1 MMITET
7 VLKTLG
13 ICGLVG
19 AGTVAINEVSRV
31 QKKKKAALPVV
42 EEKEELVEDENVQEC
57 KEIPNT
63 TFSVDSDKLEK
74 ILLEASYPQ
83 NQVKQFVQTIK
94 EQAAPEET
102 TVQAELVKETSKAP
116 TFTVV
121 EEPKMTQPNFS
132 KNGDAKKAIN
142 KNQKPNNTN
151 NKKN

>member
-19 AGTVAINEVSRV
+19 AGTVAINEVTRV
-31 QKKKKAALPVV
+31 QKKKKVSLPVAEEMV
-42 EEKEELVEDENVQEC
+42 EEENVQEC

-63 TFSVDSDKLEK
+63 TFSVDSAKLEK

-83 NQVKQFVQTIK
+83 EQVKQFIETIK

-102 TVQAELVKETSKAP
+102 TVQAELVDEKPKAP

-132 KNGDAKKAIN
+132 KNGDGKKPN
-142 KNQKPNNTN
+142 TKNQKPNTN

>member
-31 QKKKKAALPVV
+31 QKKKKAALPIV
-42 EEKEELVEDENVQEC
+42 EEELVDDENIQEC

-63 TFSVDSDKLEK
+63 TFSVDSAKLEK

-83 NQVKQFVQTIK
+83 EQVKQFVETIK

-102 TVQAELVKETSKAP
+102 TVQVELVNETPKAP

-132 KNGDAKKAIN
+132 NNGNSKK
-142 KNQKPNNTN
+142 TN
-151 NKKN
+151 NKKNKK

>member
-31 QKKKKAALPVV
+31 QKKKKAALPIV
-42 EEKEELVEDENVQEC
+42 EEELVDDENIQEC

-63 TFSVDSDKLEK
+63 TFSVDSAKLEK
-74 ILLEASYPQ
+74 VLLEASYPQ
-83 NQVKQFVQTIK
+83 EQVKQFIETIK
-94 EQAAPEET
+94 EQAAPEES
-102 TVQAELVKETSKAP
+102 TVKAEVVNEASKAP
-116 TFTVV
+116 TFTVI

-132 KNGDAKKAIN
+132 NNNNCNNKK
-142 KNQKPNNTN
+142 TN
-151 NKKN
+151 NKKNKR

>member
-7 VLKTLG
+7 LLTTLG

-31 QKKKKAALPVV
+31 QKKKKAELPVV
-42 EEKEELVEDENVQEC
+42 EEVELVEDENIQEC

-63 TFSVDSDKLEK
+63 TFSVDSAKLEK
-74 ILLEASYPQ
+74 VLLEASYPQ
-83 NQVKQFVQTIK
+83 EQVKQFIETIK
-94 EQAAPEET
+94 EQAASEDT
-102 TVQAELVKETSKAP
+102 TVQAELVDETPKAP

-132 KNGDAKKAIN
+132 NNGNSKK
-142 KNQKPNNTN
+142 TN
-151 NKKN
+151 NKKNKK

>member
-19 AGTVAINEVSRV
+19 VGTVAINEVSRV
-31 QKKKKAALPVV
+31 QKKKKAALHVA
-42 EEKEELVEDENVQEC
+42 EELVEEENIQEC

-63 TFSVDSDKLEK
+63 TFSVDSAKLEK

-83 NQVKQFVQTIK
+83 DQVKQFVETIK

-102 TVQAELVKETSKAP
+102 TVKAELVNETPKSP
-116 TFTVV
+116 TFTIV

-132 KNGDAKKAIN
+132 NNGNNKK
-142 KNQKPNNTN
+142 TN
-151 NKKN
+151 NKKNKR

>member
-7 VLKTLG
+7 VLRTLG

-31 QKKKKAALPVV
+31 QKKKKAVLPVV

-102 TVQAELVKETSKAP
+102 TVKAEVINETPKSP

-132 KNGDAKKAIN
+132 NNGNNKK
-142 KNQKPNNTN
+142 TN
-151 NKKN
+151 NKKNKR

>member
-7 VLKTLG
+7 VLRTLG

-42 EEKEELVEDENVQEC
+42 EEELVDDENIQEC

-63 TFSVDSDKLEK
+63 TFSVDSAKLEK
-74 ILLEASYPQ
+74 VLLEASYPQ
-83 NQVKQFVQTIK
+83 DQVKQFVETIK
-94 EQAAPEET
+94 EQAAPEDT
-102 TVQAELVKETSKAP
+102 TVQAELVDEKPKAP

-132 KNGDAKKAIN
+132 KNGDGKKPN
-142 KNQKPNNTN
+142 TKNQKPNTN

>member
-7 VLKTLG
+7 VLRTLG

-42 EEKEELVEDENVQEC
+42 EEELVDDENIQEC

-63 TFSVDSDKLEK
+63 TFSVDSAKLEK

-83 NQVKQFVQTIK
+83 DQVKQFVETIK

-102 TVQAELVKETSKAP
+102 TVQAEVVNETPKAP

-121 EEPKMTQPNFS
+121 EEPKITQPNFS
-132 KNGDAKKAIN
+132 KNGDGKKPN
-142 KNQKPNNTN
+142 TKNQKPNTN

>member
-31 QKKKKAALPVV
+31 QKKKKAVLPVV
-42 EEKEELVEDENVQEC
+42 EEEEKSTEDENAQEC

-63 TFSVDSDKLEK
+63 TFSVDADKLEK

-102 TVQAELVKETSKAP
+102 TVKAEVINETPKSP

-132 KNGDAKKAIN
+132 NNGNNKK
-142 KNQKPNNTN
+142 TN
-151 NKKN
+151 NKKNKR

>member
-7 VLKTLG
+7 VLRTLG

-19 AGTVAINEVSRV
+19 AGTVAINEVTRV
-31 QKKKKAALPVV
+31 QKKKKAALPVAEEMV
-42 EEKEELVEDENVQEC
+42 EEENVQEC

-63 TFSVDSDKLEK
+63 TFSVDSAKLEK

-83 NQVKQFVQTIK
+83 EQVKQFVETIK

-102 TVQAELVKETSKAP
+102 TVKTEEINETPKSP
-116 TFTVV
+116 TFTIV

-132 KNGDAKKAIN
+132 NNGNNKK
-142 KNQKPNNTN
+142 TN
-151 NKKN
+151 NKKNKR

>member
-31 QKKKKAALPVV
+31 QKKKKAALPVAEESV
-42 EEKEELVEDENVQEC
+42 EEENIQEC

-63 TFSVDSDKLEK
+63 TFSVDSAKLEAV
-74 ILLEASYPQ
+74 LLQASYPQ
-83 NQVKQFVQTIK
+83 DQVKQFIETIK

-132 KNGDAKKAIN
+132 SNGDVKRSN
-142 KNQKPNNTN
+142 TKN
-151 NKKN
+151 

>member
-19 AGTVAINEVSRV
+19 AGTVAINEVTRV
-31 QKKKKAALPVV
+31 QKKKKAVLPVA
-42 EEKEELVEDENVQEC
+42 EESVDDENIQEC

-63 TFSVDSDKLEK
+63 TFSVDSAKLEK
-74 ILLEASYPQ
+74 VLLEASYPQ
-83 NQVKQFVQTIK
+83 EQVKQFVETIK

-102 TVQAELVKETSKAP
+102 TVQAEVIDETPKAP

-121 EEPKMTQPNFS
+121 EEPKVTQPNFS
-132 KNGDAKKAIN
+132 NNGDGKKTNTKKQQA
-142 KNQKPNNTN
+142 NTN

>member
-7 VLKTLG
+7 LLKTLG

-42 EEKEELVEDENVQEC
+42 EEELVYDENIQEC

-63 TFSVDSDKLEK
+63 TFSVDSAKLEK
-74 ILLEASYPQ
+74 VLLEASYPQ
-83 NQVKQFVQTIK
+83 EQVKQFIETIK
-94 EQAAPEET
+94 NQAAPEET
-102 TVQAELVKETSKAP
+102 TVKTEEINETPKSP

-132 KNGDAKKAIN
+132 NNGDGKKTN
-142 KNQKPNNTN
+142 TKNQQPKTN

>member
-74 ILLEASYPQ
+74 VLLEASYPQ
-83 NQVKQFVQTIK
+83 DQVKQFIETIK

-102 TVQAELVKETSKAP
+102 TVKAEVINETPKSP
-116 TFTVV
+116 TFTIV

-132 KNGDAKKAIN
+132 NNGNNKK
-142 KNQKPNNTN
+142 TN
-151 NKKN
+151 NKKNKR

>member
-7 VLKTLG
+7 VLRTLG

-31 QKKKKAALPVV
+31 QKKKKAALPIV
-42 EEKEELVEDENVQEC
+42 EEELVDDENIQEC

-63 TFSVDSDKLEK
+63 TFSVDSAKLEK

-83 NQVKQFVQTIK
+83 EQVKQFVETIK

-102 TVQAELVKETSKAP
+102 TVQAELVDEKPKAP

-132 KNGDAKKAIN
+132 KNGNGKKPN
-142 KNQKPNNTN
+142 TKNQKPNTN

>member
-7 VLKTLG
+7 VLRTLG

-31 QKKKKAALPVV
+31 QKKKKAVLPVV
-42 EEKEELVEDENVQEC
+42 EEELVDDENIQEC

-63 TFSVDSDKLEK
+63 TFSVDSAKLEK

-83 NQVKQFVQTIK
+83 EQVKQFVETIK

-102 TVQAELVKETSKAP
+102 TVQAELVDEKPKAP

-132 KNGDAKKAIN
+132 SNGDAKRSN
-142 KNQKPNNTN
+142 TKN
-151 NKKN
+151 

>member
-7 VLKTLG
+7 VLRTLG

-42 EEKEELVEDENVQEC
+42 EEELVDDENIQEC

-63 TFSVDSDKLEK
+63 TFSVDSAKLEK

-83 NQVKQFVQTIK
+83 EQVKQFVETIK

-102 TVQAELVKETSKAP
+102 TVQAELVDEKPKAP

-132 KNGDAKKAIN
+132 NNVNCKK
-142 KNQKPNNTN
+142 TN

>member
-7 VLKTLG
+7 VLRTLG

-31 QKKKKAALPVV
+31 QKKKKDALPVV
-42 EEKEELVEDENVQEC
+42 EEELVDDENIQEC

-63 TFSVDSDKLEK
+63 TFSVDSAKLEK

-83 NQVKQFVQTIK
+83 EQVKQFVETIK

-102 TVQAELVKETSKAP
+102 TVQAELVDEKPKAP

-132 KNGDAKKAIN
+132 KNGDGKKPN
-142 KNQKPNNTN
+142 TKNQKPKTN

>member
-31 QKKKKAALPVV
+31 QKKKKAALPVA
-42 EEKEELVEDENVQEC
+42 EEELVEDENIQMC
-57 KEIPNT
+57 KENLNT
-63 TFSVDSDKLEK
+63 TFSVDSTKLEK

-83 NQVKQFVQTIK
+83 EQVKQFVETIK

-102 TVQAELVKETSKAP
+102 TVQAEVVDETPKAP

-121 EEPKMTQPNFS
+121 EEPKITQPNFS
-132 KNGDAKKAIN
+132 NNSDSKK
-142 KNQKPNNTN
+142 TN

>member
-42 EEKEELVEDENVQEC
+42 EEELVEDENIQEC
-57 KEIPNT
+57 KEIHNT
-63 TFSVDSDKLEK
+63 TFSVDSAKLEK

-83 NQVKQFVQTIK
+83 EQVKQFVETIK

-102 TVQAELVKETSKAP
+102 TVQAEVVNETPKSP

-132 KNGDAKKAIN
+132 NNVNCKK
-142 KNQKPNNTN
+142 TN

>member
-7 VLKTLG
+7 VLRTLG

-31 QKKKKAALPVV
+31 QKKKKAALPVAEEIV
-42 EEKEELVEDENVQEC
+42 EEENIQEC

-63 TFSVDSDKLEK
+63 TFSVDSAKLEK

-83 NQVKQFVQTIK
+83 EQVKQFVETIK

-102 TVQAELVKETSKAP
+102 TVQVELVDEKPKAP

-132 KNGDAKKAIN
+132 KNSDGKKSN
-142 KNQKPNNTN
+142 TKNQKPNTN

>member
-31 QKKKKAALPVV
+31 QKKKKAVLPVV
-42 EEKEELVEDENVQEC
+42 EEEKSTEDNTQEC

-102 TVQAELVKETSKAP
+102 TVQFELVNETPKSP

-132 KNGDAKKAIN
+132 NNGNNKK
-142 KNQKPNNTN
+142 TN
-151 NKKN
+151 NKKNKR

>member
-31 QKKKKAALPVV
+31 QKKKKAALPVA
-42 EEKEELVEDENVQEC
+42 EEELVEDENIQEC

-63 TFSVDSDKLEK
+63 TFSVDSAKLEK

-83 NQVKQFVQTIK
+83 EQVKQFVETIK

-102 TVQAELVKETSKAP
+102 TVQAEVVDETPKAP

-121 EEPKMTQPNFS
+121 EEPKITQPNFS
-132 KNGDAKKAIN
+132 KNGDGKKPN
-142 KNQKPNNTN
+142 TKNQKPNTN

>member
-7 VLKTLG
+7 VLRTLG

-42 EEKEELVEDENVQEC
+42 EEELVDDENIQEC

-63 TFSVDSDKLEK
+63 TFSVDADKLEK

-102 TVQAELVKETSKAP
+102 TVQAELVNETPKSP

-132 KNGDAKKAIN
+132 KNGDGKKPN
-142 KNQKPNNTN
+142 TKNQKPNTN

>member
-7 VLKTLG
+7 LLKTLG

-19 AGTVAINEVSRV
+19 VGTVAINEVSRV
-31 QKKKKAALPVV
+31 QKKKKAVLPVV
-42 EEKEELVEDENVQEC
+42 EEVELVEDENIQEC

-74 ILLEASYPQ
+74 VLLEASYPQ
-83 NQVKQFVQTIK
+83 DQVKQFIETIK

-102 TVQAELVKETSKAP
+102 TVQFELVNETPKAP

-132 KNGDAKKAIN
+132 NNGNSKK
-142 KNQKPNNTN
+142 TN
-151 NKKN
+151 NKKNKK

>member
-1 MMITET
+1 MIITET
-7 VLKTLG
+7 VLRTLG

-42 EEKEELVEDENVQEC
+42 EEELVDDENIQEC

-63 TFSVDSDKLEK
+63 TFSVDSAKLEK

-83 NQVKQFVQTIK
+83 EQVKQFVETIK
-94 EQAAPEET
+94 DQAAPEET
-102 TVQAELVKETSKAP
+102 TVQAELVNETPKAP

-132 KNGDAKKAIN
+132 KNGDGKKPN
-142 KNQKPNNTN
+142 TKNQKPNTN

>member
-7 VLKTLG
+7 VLRTLG

-42 EEKEELVEDENVQEC
+42 EEELVDDENIQEC

-63 TFSVDSDKLEK
+63 TFSVDSAKLEK

-83 NQVKQFVQTIK
+83 EQVKQFIETIK

-102 TVQAELVKETSKAP
+102 TVKAEVINETPKSP

-132 KNGDAKKAIN
+132 SNGDAKRSSI
-142 KNQKPNNTN
+142 KNQH
-151 NKKN
+151 

>member
-31 QKKKKAALPVV
+31 QKKKKAALPVA
-42 EEKEELVEDENVQEC
+42 EEELVEDENIQEC

-63 TFSVDSDKLEK
+63 TFSVDSAKLEK

-83 NQVKQFVQTIK
+83 EQVKQFIETIK
-94 EQAAPEET
+94 EQAAPEDT
-102 TVQAELVKETSKAP
+102 TVKAELVNETPKSP

-121 EEPKMTQPNFS
+121 EEPKITQPNFS
-132 KNGDAKKAIN
+132 KNGDSKKPN
-142 KNQKPNNTN
+142 TKNQKPNTN

>member
-7 VLKTLG
+7 VLRTLG

-31 QKKKKAALPVV
+31 QKKKKAALPIV
-42 EEKEELVEDENVQEC
+42 EEELVDDENIQEC

-63 TFSVDSDKLEK
+63 TFSVDSAKLEK

-83 NQVKQFVQTIK
+83 EQVKQFVETIK

-102 TVQAELVKETSKAP
+102 TVQAELVDEKPKAP

-132 KNGDAKKAIN
+132 KNGDGKKPN
-142 KNQKPNNTN
+142 TKNQKPNTN

>member
-19 AGTVAINEVSRV
+19 VGTVAINEVSRV
-31 QKKKKAALPVV
+31 QKKKKAVLPVV
-42 EEKEELVEDENVQEC
+42 EEEKSTEDENVQEC

-102 TVQAELVKETSKAP
+102 TVKAEVINETPKSP

-132 KNGDAKKAIN
+132 NNGNNKK
-142 KNQKPNNTN
+142 TN

>member
-7 VLKTLG
+7 VLRTLG

-31 QKKKKAALPVV
+31 QKKKKAALPIV
-42 EEKEELVEDENVQEC
+42 EEELVDDENIQEC

-63 TFSVDSDKLEK
+63 TFSVDSAKLEK

-83 NQVKQFVQTIK
+83 EQVKQFVETIK

-102 TVQAELVKETSKAP
+102 TVKAELVNETPKSP

-132 KNGDAKKAIN
+132 SNGNNKK
-142 KNQKPNNTN
+142 TN

>member
-7 VLKTLG
+7 VLRTLG

-42 EEKEELVEDENVQEC
+42 EEELVDDENIQEC

-63 TFSVDSDKLEK
+63 TFSVDSAKLEK

-83 NQVKQFVQTIK
+83 EQVKQFIETIK

-102 TVQAELVKETSKAP
+102 TVQAELVDETPKAP

-132 KNGDAKKAIN
+132 KNGNGKKPN
-142 KNQKPNNTN
+142 TKNQKPNTN

>member
-7 VLKTLG
+7 VLRTLG

-31 QKKKKAALPVV
+31 QKKKKAALPVA
-42 EEKEELVEDENVQEC
+42 EEELVEDENIQEC

-63 TFSVDSDKLEK
+63 TFSVDSAKLEK

-83 NQVKQFVQTIK
+83 EQVKQFIETIK

-102 TVQAELVKETSKAP
+102 TVQAEVVNETPKSP

-121 EEPKMTQPNFS
+121 EEPKITQPNFS
-132 KNGDAKKAIN
+132 KNGDSKKPN
-142 KNQKPNNTN
+142 TKNQKPNTN

>member
-31 QKKKKAALPVV
+31 QKKKKAALPVA
-42 EEKEELVEDENVQEC
+42 EEELVEDENIQEC

-63 TFSVDSDKLEK
+63 TFSVDSAKLEK

-83 NQVKQFVQTIK
+83 EQVKQFVETIK

-102 TVQAELVKETSKAP
+102 TVQAELVDEKPKAP

-132 KNGDAKKAIN
+132 KNGDGKKPN
-142 KNQKPNNTN
+142 TKNQKPNTN

>member
-7 VLKTLG
+7 VLRTLG

-42 EEKEELVEDENVQEC
+42 EEELVDDENIQEC

-63 TFSVDSDKLEK
+63 TFSVDSAKLEK

-83 NQVKQFVQTIK
+83 EQVKQFVETIK

-102 TVQAELVKETSKAP
+102 TVQAEVVDETPKAP

-132 KNGDAKKAIN
+132 KNGDGKKPN
-142 KNQKPNNTN
+142 TKNQKPNTN

>member
-7 VLKTLG
+7 VLRTLG

-31 QKKKKAALPVV
+31 EKRKKDALPVV
-42 EEKEELVEDENVQEC
+42 EEELVDNKNIQEC

-63 TFSVDSDKLEK
+63 TFSVDSAKLEK

-83 NQVKQFVQTIK
+83 EQVKQFVEIIK

-102 TVQAELVKETSKAP
+102 TVQAELVDEKPKAP

-132 KNGDAKKAIN
+132 KNGNGKKPN
-142 KNQKPNNTN
+142 TKNQKPNTN

>member
-7 VLKTLG
+7 VLRTLG

-31 QKKKKAALPVV
+31 QKKKKAALPVAEESV
-42 EEKEELVEDENVQEC
+42 EEENIQEC

-63 TFSVDSDKLEK
+63 TFSVDSAKLEK

-83 NQVKQFVQTIK
+83 EQVKQFVETIK
-94 EQAAPEET
+94 DQAAPEET
-102 TVQAELVKETSKAP
+102 TVQAELVNETPKAP

-132 KNGDAKKAIN
+132 NNSDSKK
-142 KNQKPNNTN
+142 TN

>member
-31 QKKKKAALPVV
+31 QKKKKAVLPVV
-42 EEKEELVEDENVQEC
+42 EEEEKSTEDENVQEC

-102 TVQAELVKETSKAP
+102 TVKAEVINETPKSP
-116 TFTVV
+116 TFTIV

-132 KNGDAKKAIN
+132 NNGNNKK
-142 KNQKPNNTN
+142 TN
-151 NKKN
+151 NKKNKR

>member
-42 EEKEELVEDENVQEC
+42 EEEEKSTEDENVQEC

-63 TFSVDSDKLEK
+63 TFSVDADKLEK

-102 TVQAELVKETSKAP
+102 TVKAEVINETPKSP
-116 TFTVV
+116 TFTIV

-132 KNGDAKKAIN
+132 NNGNNKK
-142 KNQKPNNTN
+142 TN
-151 NKKN
+151 NKKNKR